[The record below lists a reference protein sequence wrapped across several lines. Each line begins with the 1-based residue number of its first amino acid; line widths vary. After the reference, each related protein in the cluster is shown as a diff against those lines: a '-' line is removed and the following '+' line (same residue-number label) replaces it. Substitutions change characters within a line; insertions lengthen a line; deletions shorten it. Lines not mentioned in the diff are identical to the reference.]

1 MRLLPTLKSYTH
13 IFIYFFIHSAD
24 FGETFIEKTTSK
36 FSLPRL
42 GSNSLRKSSSG
53 QRPSTPTGFTS
64 SSTTATTTSPNKPGK
79 EFVDLSPKQDR
90 VKKERDSTVL
100 RKRTISS
107 PTSANGGGDGGD
119 VQSPAESTSGLV
131 KPGQSIL
138 EQIGEPDHV
147 GWMRKRGDRYNSWRN
162 RYFVLK
168 GPHMYCMRSDS
179 KSVSPS

>member
-1 MRLLPTLKSYTH
+1 M
-13 IFIYFFIHSAD
+13 
-24 FGETFIEKTTSK
+24 
-36 FSLPRL
+36 
-42 GSNSLRKSSSG
+42 
-53 QRPSTPTGFTS
+53 
-64 SSTTATTTSPNKPGK
+64 
-79 EFVDLSPKQDR
+79 
-90 VKKERDSTVL
+90 L

-107 PTSANGGGDGGD
+107 PTSANGGGIGGGGDGGGD